1 MHFHAHEF
9 IKLWVQPMHDMV
21 MLKACQQNLTFST
34 HVLCVHKV
42 MSKIKMKTFQIARSN
57 TIDIRMLLARIAQGV
72 KGINITIKSPR
83 GNVHKQQL
91 TANQGDRCSQLETL
105 PMKLR

>member
-1 MHFHAHEF
+1 M
-9 IKLWVQPMHDMV
+9 M
-21 MLKACQQNLTFST
+21 MLKAYQQNLTLST

-42 MSKIKMKTFQIARSN
+42 VSKIKIKTFKIARSK
-57 TIDIRMLLARIAQGV
+57 TIEIRRLLARIAHGI

-83 GNVHKQQL
+83 GNVHHQQL
-91 TANQGDRCSQLETL
+91 TANQRDRCSQLETL